1 MTDRALYYWKTM
13 TRKHSVKRNFYVN
26 LRKNDKL
33 KNDVSFVFDDTENAR
48 LYDGIVGEIGELE
61 DKKHLRGGRVWDALE
76 KG

>member
-1 MTDRALYYWKTM
+1 LF
-13 TRKHSVKRNFYVN
+13 S
-26 LRKNDKL
+26 
-33 KNDVSFVFDDTENAR
+33 NAR